1 MKKVRFGVVGSGWIT
16 DAMINGAKQ
25 YDHLELTAVYSRTN
39 ERAKAYAAQH
49 GAPYTFTDIEEMAKS
64 DLLDMVYIASPNR
77 FHMEQATVF
86 LQNGKHVLCE
96 KSLSAFP
103 EELEQAYRIAAQNGC
118 MLAEA
123 IMLLFQPQLK
133 ILQDAVKSLGN
144 LTLAR
149 FDFSQLSSKYPAYE
163 RGETPNIFNPVLEA
177 GCLQDLGVYCVYPAL
192 VLFGEPLSTHTS
204 ASFLRT
210 GADAAGVSVW
220 EYPFGQVILTCSK
233 TGQAVSPS
241 EIIGDKGSVVV
252 DSISKVQDIVLY
264 ANGQP
269 PKVLWQGDDK
279 ETLMGREIAAFARWV
294 QSGERD
300 TYAWHKELALQV
312 SSYMYRMRKEANI
325 TFPRDV

>member
-25 YDHLELTAVYSRTN
+25 YDHLELTAVYSRTEQRARLYA
-39 ERAKAYAAQH
+39 ERH
-49 GAPYTFTDIEEMAKS
+49 GAKYTFTDIEEMAKS
-64 DLLDMVYIASPNR
+64 DVLDMVYIASPNR

-96 KSLSAFP
+96 KSMSAFP
-103 EELEQAYRIAAQNGC
+103 QELEAAYCVAQKHNC

-123 IMLLFQPQLK
+123 IMLLFQPQWQVLE
-133 ILQDAVKSLGN
+133 DAVGALGN

-192 VLFGEPLSTHTS
+192 ALFGEPLSTHTS

-220 EYPFGQVILTCSK
+220 EYPFGQVVLTYSK

-241 EIIGDKGSVVV
+241 EIIGDKGSVVI
-252 DSISKVQDIVLY
+252 DSISQGQNIVLH

-269 PKVLWQGDDK
+269 PKVLWQGDSK
-279 ETLMGREIAAFARWV
+279 ETLMGREIAAFAHWV

-300 TYAWHKELALQV
+300 DYIWHKGLALQV